1 MNSKVRYL
9 PVLIFLAAAILTAGC
24 ALTKPSRGFEEAT
37 LIDWGL
43 ADSFGTSVAVTP
55 FAAEDPKW
63 GVYAAQRMKEY
74 LLDEKAFQRVIYAEA
89 KKPDTTYIISGSLDH
104 ISYGGTD
111 TPTSVFLT
119 VRLVSA
125 SDNQARF
132 LRTSKASSMKS
143 AYHMTLLRRIFIP
156 APYPEEVMNS
166 VLKHIAKDISA
177 RTNTSPA
184 VENP

>member
-1 MNSKVRYL
+1 MKNKARYL
-9 PVLIFLAAAILTAGC
+9 PALILMALLAGGC
-24 ALTKPSRGFEEAT
+24 ALTKPSREFDEAT

-43 ADSFGTSVAVTP
+43 VDSFKNSVAVMP
-55 FAAEDPKW
+55 FTAEDPKW
-63 GVYAAQRMKEY
+63 GIYAAQRMKEY
-74 LLDEKAFQRVIYAEA
+74 LLEEKAFQRVMYTEG
-89 KKPDTTYIISGSLDH
+89 KKPDTTYVITGNLDH

-119 VRLVSA
+119 VRLASA
-125 SDNQARF
+125 SDNQTRF
-132 LRTSKASSMKS
+132 LRTAKASSMKS

-166 VLKHIAKDISA
+166 VLKHIAKDIAA
-177 RTNTSPA
+177 RTTSSPP